1 MFPGFTS
8 KVSEQLVSL
17 DSTIKPKADVIIV
30 NDTTTT
36 TVLATIA
43 PPFGGFGGCQFII
56 NRSGADITTVTTGN
70 ILTARTIPVDV
81 PVVLIF
87 SMNLNKYVVG
97 STT

>member
-1 MFPGFTS
+1 MLPGMTS
-8 KVSEQLVSL
+8 KVSEVLVALTNSL
-17 DSTIKPKADVIIV
+17 TAAADVIIV
-30 NDTTTT
+30 NSTATT
-36 TVLATIA
+36 TVLATLA
-43 PPFGGFGGCQFII
+43 PPFGGFGGCQFLI

-87 SMNLNKYVVG
+87 SKNLNKYVVG

>member
-8 KVSEQLVSL
+8 KVSEVLVSL
-17 DSTIKPKADVIIV
+17 TNTLTAKADVIIV
-30 NDTTTT
+30 NSTATT
-36 TVLATIA
+36 TVLATLV
-43 PPFGGFGGCQFII
+43 PPFGGFGGCQFLI

-70 ILTARTIPVDV
+70 ILTARTIPVNV